1 MKKVINYKYKYSESV
16 LKSSEGGP
24 GTSTLKSVFKGKS
37 NGIDTYFGSSCFV
50 GHTSYT
56 IYAANL
62 AKLKEAYKTLRSY
75 GYGDSSWNRFKRNA
89 IAI

>member
-1 MKKVINYKYKYSESV
+1 MKKTPNFKYTYSESV

-24 GTSTLKSVFKGKS
+24 GTLTLKSVFKKKGDGLKVVF
-37 NGIDTYFGSSCFV
+37 NSSCFV

-56 IYAANL
+56 IYATDV

-75 GYGDSSWNRFKRNA
+75 GYGDSSWNRFKMNVITR
-89 IAI
+89 